1 MQQKNDSDLDLDD
14 NLSFQKKVWI
24 TTAIIAFTVCLLLVF
39 KATFSVFLLILAGTL
54 ISIFFRGISDF
65 IKRKTKWKEKVC
77 VTISILG
84 TLLIVV
90 GLVWVIGAKVQN
102 QATDL
107 METLPKTIENVQE
120 KMHNSALGKK
130 IINKLSTKNSTD
142 KVQVFAGEFFQ
153 STFGVFGDVYVIL
166 FIAIFF
172 TIAPQSYIKGIV
184 ELIPVKGQK
193 KANEVIDKLSRQL
206 RNWIKGKLFS
216 MFIVFVL
223 TAIGLAIIGIPL
235 WLVLA
240 LLAGLISFIPNF
252 GPLLALIPA
261 VLVGLMQSPQT
272 AALVVGLYVFIQ
284 FVESNFITTLV
295 QQKLLNL
302 PPALIIIT
310 QLLMGAL
317 TGGWGLILATPIIV
331 IVIVLI
337 QELYIKE
344 RDH

>member
-1 MQQKNDSDLDLDD
+1 MQQKNDSHTDPEN

-24 TTAIIAFTVCLLLVF
+24 TTAIIAFTVCLLLIF

-54 ISIFFRGISDF
+54 ISIFFRGVSDF

-77 VTISILG
+77 ITISILG
-84 TLLIVV
+84 TLLIVA
-90 GLVWVIGAKVQN
+90 GLFWLIGAKVQT
-102 QATDL
+102 QVTDL
-107 METLPKTIENVQE
+107 VETLPKTIENVQE
-120 KMHNSALGKK
+120 KINDSALGEN

-172 TIAPQSYIKGIV
+172 TVAPQTYIKGIV
-184 ELIPVKGQK
+184 QLIPVKGQK
-193 KANEVIDKLSRQL
+193 KANEVINKLSQEL
-206 RNWIKGKLFS
+206 RNWLKGKLFS

-252 GPLLALIPA
+252 GPLIALIPA

-295 QQKLLNL
+295 QQKLLDL
-302 PPALIIIT
+302 PPALIIIA

-331 IVIVLI
+331 ILI
-337 QELYIKE
+337 ILVQELYIKE
-344 RDH
+344 RD

>member
-1 MQQKNDSDLDLDD
+1 MQQKNDSDLDLED
-14 NLSFQKKVWI
+14 NLSFQEKVWI

-90 GLVWVIGAKVQN
+90 GLFWLIGAKVQN
-102 QATDL
+102 QVTDL

-120 KMHNSALGKK
+120 KMHNSALGEK